1 MKAILCRSYGLPD
14 TLTLED
20 MPAPAP
26 GPGQVLIQ
34 VKACS
39 LNFPDTLTIRN
50 MYQLK
55 PPLPFSPG
63 SEASGVVLELGDGVT
78 HLKPGDRVFTFGSH
92 GGLAEK
98 LVADARV
105 TIPLPDK
112 MDFVTGAST
121 LYAYGTSYH
130 ALKDRAQL
138 KPGETLLVLGAAGG
152 VGLAAVELGNLLGA
166 TVIAAASTDEK
177 LAVCREKGAAHLIN
191 YSTEDL
197 RERLKEITGG
207 KGVDVVCDPVGDKWA
222 EPAIRSMAW
231 RGRYLVVGFAGGEI
245 PKIPLNL
252 ALLKG
257 SALVGV
263 FWGLFTQKEA
273 ALSSKN
279 MQDIAAWTVQGKL
292 SPHIHKL
299 YSLAEAPLALTDM
312 MERKVI
318 GKAVV
323 VMSDEVTMPPKTTTS
338 PATMIRTPPRRE
350 GNRLVF
356 ENVAHLKTAIGQ
368 ELGTS
373 DWLPITQAMI
383 DDFAKATGDYQWIHV
398 DAERARA
405 SLPGGTTIAHG
416 FLTLSLS
423 PQFSYGLYGVD
434 STKMALNY
442 GTNKVRFISPVP
454 SGSRVRM
461 RAVLTDV
468 EEIPGGAKILTEA
481 TFEIDG
487 QNKPACVAELLSMIY
502 E

>member
-1 MKAILCRSYGLPD
+1 MKAILCRAYGLPN

-20 MPAPAP
+20 IPSPAP
-26 GPGQVLIQ
+26 GPGQVLIR

-39 LNFPDTLTIRN
+39 LNFPDTLTIQN
-50 MYQLK
+50 KYQFK

-63 SEASGVVLELGDGVT
+63 SEASGLVQTVGEGVT
-78 HLKPGDRVFTFGSH
+78 HLQPGDRVFTFGSH
-92 GGLAEK
+92 GGLADE

-105 TIPLPDK
+105 TVPIPDA

-121 LYAYGTSYH
+121 MYAYGTSYH

-152 VGLAAVELGNLLGA
+152 VGLAAVELGKLMGA

-191 YSTEDL
+191 YSTDDL
-197 RERLKEITGG
+197 RERLKELTGG
-207 KGVDVVCDPVGDKWA
+207 NGVDVVYDPVGDKFA
-222 EPAIRSMAW
+222 EPAIRSLAW
-231 RGRYLVVGFAGGEI
+231 KGRYLVVGFAGGDI

-263 FWGLFTQKEA
+263 FWGMFTQKEP
-273 ALSSKN
+273 ALSRKN
-279 MQDIAAWTVQGKL
+279 MQEIATWAMQGTI
-292 SPHIHKL
+292 SPHIHNL
-299 YSLAEAPLALTDM
+299 YSLAEAPRALTEM
-312 MERKVI
+312 MNREVV

-323 VMSDEVTMPPKTTTS
+323 VMSADAAMPQKVVTATATTT
-338 PATMIRTPPRRE
+338 PRRE
-350 GNRLVF
+350 GNTLLF
-356 ENVAHLKTAIGQ
+356 DNIAHLKTFTGR

-373 DWLPITQAMI
+373 DWLPVTQAMI
-383 DDFAKATGDYQWIHV
+383 NDFAKATGDYQWIHV
-398 DAERARA
+398 DTEKAKTN
-405 SLPGGTTIAHG
+405 LPGGTTVAHG

-423 PQFSYGLYGVD
+423 PRFSYGLYSVT

-442 GTNKVRFISPVP
+442 GTDKVRFISPVP

-461 RAVLTDV
+461 RAVLTAV
-468 EEIPGGAKILTEA
+468 EDMPGGAKVRIEA

-487 QNKPACVAELLSMIY
+487 QTKLACVAELISVIY